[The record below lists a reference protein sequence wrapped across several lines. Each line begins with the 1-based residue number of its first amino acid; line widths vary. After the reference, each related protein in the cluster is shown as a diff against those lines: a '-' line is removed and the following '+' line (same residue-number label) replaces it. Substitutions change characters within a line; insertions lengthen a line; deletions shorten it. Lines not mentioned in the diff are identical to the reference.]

1 MECLFEK
8 KFIEI
13 CNYYGFDRNLA
24 ESLFLNKPVLIS
36 PTEFLYKL
44 VENNLSD
51 SDDKQHAMDV
61 IEYSV
66 RSRYGYDIY
75 DRCDF
80 FFYMAEKFAQT
91 SSKNVFLVQFD
102 IKSCFKLAKIIPS
115 EDIFRIHNFILG
127 QALEFFKNNFDFV
140 YGIDA
145 TRNDDSYFVV
155 GGNVVPD
162 ELVSLLYDL
171 QSLLHNSI
179 IRDIKNDD
187 LYTEKPVVTYGFAQL
202 GQGVLVKESFKNIE
216 KAHLQS
222 DKLKKKSGCF
232 QKTIYDYQSLYVN
245 TNPYT
250 WAESSWVKNIY
261 FMPDDYSDVNKERL
275 LIEKIKKET
284 MDGVFVHF
292 KFQNSSG
299 VNKLL
304 ISKEFGIII
313 LKHYINILKN
323 LLKEE
328 NCSGDIYFV
337 GLNSFILHLYDVKTT
352 EYITNFFNKFNDKI
366 DEHINSKF
374 INDYFLFTGS
384 QRLDDNLKIAD
395 IPSKR
400 GLSSGI
406 STINYLSTL
415 SKNIKSV
422 DDLIKFKDLALH
434 TNQMNIRAQNILGV

>member
-1 MECLFEK
+1 MFEK

-13 CNYYGFDRNLA
+13 CDCYGFERNRA

-36 PTEFLYKL
+36 PTEFIYKL
-44 VENNLSD
+44 IESNLSET
-51 SDDKQHAMDV
+51 DDKKYAKGV
-61 IEYSV
+61 IEYSL
-66 RSRYGYDIY
+66 RSCYGYNVY

-91 SSKNVFLVQFD
+91 SSKRLFLIQFD
-102 IKSCFKLAKIIPS
+102 VKSCFKLAKIIPS
-115 EDIFRIHNFILG
+115 EDIFKIHNFILG

-140 YGIDA
+140 YGFDA

-155 GGNVVPD
+155 GGNIASD
-162 ELVSLLYDL
+162 KLISLSSDL

-187 LYTEKPVVTYGFAQL
+187 LYKEKPVVTYGFAQL
-202 GQGVLVKESFKNIE
+202 GQGIPVKESLKNIE
-216 KAHLQS
+216 KSHLQS
-222 DKLKKKSGCF
+222 DKLEKTSGCF
-232 QKTIYDYQSLYVN
+232 KKNIYDYQSYYVYD
-245 TNPYT
+245 NPYT
-250 WAESSWVKNIY
+250 GFEHPCLKNIY

-275 LIEKIKKET
+275 LIEKIKKEKT
-284 MDGVFVHF
+284 DGVFVHF

-299 VNKLL
+299 INKLL

-323 LLKEE
+323 LLKEDS
-328 NCSGDIYFV
+328 CSGDIYFV
-337 GLNSFILHLYDVKTT
+337 GLNSFILHLCDVKTAK
-352 EYITNFFNKFNDKI
+352 YITNLFNKFNCKI

-374 INDYFLFTGS
+374 INDYFHFTGS
-384 QRLDDNLKIAD
+384 QCLDNNLRIAD

-400 GLSSGI
+400 GLNSGI

-422 DDLIKFKDLALH
+422 DDLMKFKDLALH
-434 TNQMNIRAQNILGV
+434 INQMSIQEKNILSV